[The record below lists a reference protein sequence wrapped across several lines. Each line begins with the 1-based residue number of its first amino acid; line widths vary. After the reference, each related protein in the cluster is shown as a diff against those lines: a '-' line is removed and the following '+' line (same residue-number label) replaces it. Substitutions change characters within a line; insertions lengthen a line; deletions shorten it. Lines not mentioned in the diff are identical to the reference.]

1 MPRRRSMVIPR
12 GPGDGEPRVR
22 LWRHVPLST
31 SASTLSM
38 EMVAYKLSGGSELDG
53 GYLGGGG
60 RGEVHGFIG
69 TRGCIG
75 S

>member
-1 MPRRRSMVIPR
+1 MPRQRSMVIPR

-38 EMVAYKLSGGSELDG
+38 EMVAYEPSGGGELDG
-53 GYLGGGG
+53 GYVDGGGH
-60 RGEVHGFIG
+60 GEVHSFIG

>member
-1 MPRRRSMVIPR
+1 MVIPR

-38 EMVAYKLSGGSELDG
+38 EMVAYEPSGGGELDG
-53 GYLGGGG
+53 GYVGGGG
-60 RGEVHGFIG
+60 HGEVHSFIG
-69 TRGCIG
+69 IRGYIG